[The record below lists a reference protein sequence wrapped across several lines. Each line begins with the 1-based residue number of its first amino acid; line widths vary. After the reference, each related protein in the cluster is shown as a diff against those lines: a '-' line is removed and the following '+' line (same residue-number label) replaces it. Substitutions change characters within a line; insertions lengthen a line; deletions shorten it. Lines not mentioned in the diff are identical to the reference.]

1 MTNVP
6 AQSFENHRQIIP
18 IYLAALGIFFLNIL
32 WSVYRFAQTPGA
44 DSLVGVLVAVALVIV
59 SLYARR
65 FALTVQNRL
74 IRLEMRLRLRELL
87 PADLQGRI
95 GQLSHRQLIALRFA
109 SDEELP
115 DLCRTVLTDNV
126 TDQTAIKK
134 MIKNWNADHLR
145 A

>member
-6 AQSFENHRQIIP
+6 AQSFKNHRQIIP
-18 IYLAALGIFFLNIL
+18 VYLAALGIFFLNIL
-32 WSVYRFAQTPGA
+32 WSVYRFVQTPGA
-44 DSLVGVLVAVALVIV
+44 DSLVAVLVAVALAIV

-115 DLCRTVLTDNV
+115 GLCRTVLTDNV